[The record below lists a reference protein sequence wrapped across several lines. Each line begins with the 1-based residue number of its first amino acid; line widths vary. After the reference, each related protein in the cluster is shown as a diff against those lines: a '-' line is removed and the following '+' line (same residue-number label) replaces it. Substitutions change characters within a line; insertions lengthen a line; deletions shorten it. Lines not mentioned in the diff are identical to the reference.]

1 MPELIYRETDIVS
14 LGQLGQEFI
23 HPERLRIQ
31 LDSIARKAPIDI
43 GAFAYSRRDCS
54 GNHVAASKPISV
66 DPESFIPARRDL
78 IRNIIDYFFISG
90 SRDKSILTEFKK
102 LKVVMDWCD
111 SNGHYRWL
119 ENIDEGSKAYIAFSD
134 FLKHEV
140 LAMGTLSP
148 RTCAHRQQ
156 AFQKLLELV
165 FRADAIHAIKHVPT
179 ISVHRNPPEPPIER
193 DVKRYVSVCLD
204 IAKNFSDFVVEGRE
218 FPFKASIGGID
229 VVVFPS
235 GKGIKTPYTP
245 EEKFAPSYNA
255 EELRI
260 ATKEEYM
267 AKTGYSPSVSVRALE
282 EAQENVDAANVVL
295 RHEQRMRLA
304 SMAASAYACLFVLIT
319 AANPSEFLQFEHL
332 DALEIEKSMVKKEL
346 TSIKFRANGKSTRYA
361 IGRRTG
367 IHLLR
372 DYLKLREWILN
383 GNECPYLFFKM
394 QRTGGYTGTYC
405 QLTEAFSSTFFK
417 RISGIFLPS
426 EFKNIPG
433 SLARKLKS
441 LVLHELRVSP
451 SVVADVLNHTQ
462 TTNASSYSETTPDR
476 LKHEFGVFWES
487 VRSAAS
493 VVRERALDSTTG
505 IAAGHCADFRNP
517 TKIITSVPIE
527 PDCRSQY
534 GCLYC
539 EHYVCHADE
548 EDTHKLLS
556 LQYVANAVR
565 SGASDISYAE
575 ELFKELSIRIEFI
588 LQSISERSETSALL
602 VNNLRNRVQE
612 LGELTNFW
620 ESRLQRYEAMGVV
633 F

>member
-1 MPELIYRETDIVS
+1 MSELMYRETDIVS
-14 LGQLGQEFI
+14 VGQLGQEFI

-31 LDSIARKAPIDI
+31 LDSVARKAPIDV
-43 GAFAYSRRDCS
+43 GAFAYSRRDYS
-54 GNHVAASKPISV
+54 GNHVVANKPISV
-66 DPESFIPARRDL
+66 DIESLIPGRRDL
-78 IRNIIDYFFISG
+78 IRNIIDYFFVCG

-111 SNGHYRWL
+111 SNGHSRWS
-119 ENIDEGSKAYIAFSD
+119 ENIDEATRAYVAFSD
-134 FLKHEV
+134 YLKHEV
-140 LAMGTLSP
+140 LAMGALSP
-148 RTCAHRQQ
+148 TTCSHRQQ
-156 AFQKLLELV
+156 AFQKLLEFA
-165 FRADAIHAIKHVPT
+165 FRANALHIFQHAPA
-179 ISVHRNPPEPPIER
+179 ISVNRNPPEPPSEN
-193 DVKRYVSVCLD
+193 DVRKYVSVCLD
-204 IAKNFSDFVVEGRE
+204 IAKNFSEFVIEGRD
-218 FPFKASIGGID
+218 FPFRASIGGID
-229 VVVFPS
+229 VVIFPS

-255 EELRI
+255 QELRI
-260 ATKEEYM
+260 ATKEEYI
-267 AKTGYSPSVSVRALE
+267 AKTGYNASVSLRALD
-282 EAQENVDAANVVL
+282 EAQENLDATNAML

-332 DALEIEKSMVKKEL
+332 EALEIEKSMVKKEL

-372 DYLKLREWILN
+372 DYLSLREWILN
-383 GNECPYLFFKM
+383 GSECPYLFFKM
-394 QRTGGYTGTYC
+394 QRTGGYTGTYS

-417 RISGIFLPS
+417 RIRGIFLPP

-462 TTNASSYSETTPDR
+462 STNAASYSETTPDR
-476 LKHEFGVFWES
+476 QKHEFGVFWES

-493 VVRERALDSTTG
+493 VVRERALGHSTEVAT
-505 IAAGHCADFRNP
+505 GHCADFMNP
-517 TKIITSVPIE
+517 AKIIPSAPIE

-539 EHYVCHADE
+539 EQYVCHADE

-556 LQYVANAVR
+556 LQYVANSVR
-565 SGASDISYAE
+565 YGAADINYAE

-588 LQSISERSETSALL
+588 LQSISERSEKSALL
-602 VNNLRNRVQE
+602 VSDMRHRVHE
-612 LGELTNFW
+612 LGELTSFW